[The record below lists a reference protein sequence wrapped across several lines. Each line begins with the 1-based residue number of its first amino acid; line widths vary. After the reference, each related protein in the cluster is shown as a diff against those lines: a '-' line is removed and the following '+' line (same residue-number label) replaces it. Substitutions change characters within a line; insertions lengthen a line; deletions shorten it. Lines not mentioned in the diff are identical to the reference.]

1 MAKTYFFSDV
11 HLGMSLAKSE
21 RIKERRLLA
30 FLDHVATSAERL
42 VIVGDLFDFWFE
54 YRTVVPRGYTRVLCA
69 LSHLR
74 DLGKEI
80 HYVAGNHDF
89 WMRNFLA
96 DELGIQVHFDA
107 LELRLSGKRFF
118 ILHGDGV
125 RRGDRTY
132 RLLKRIFRHPV
143 NIFLYSLLHPDLGI
157 PLAKW
162 VASLSRHRARVAE
175 LPDES
180 DYIQLA
186 LEKFEQGFDYAIF
199 GHLHYPSYQV
209 FGEKVYL
216 NLGDWITHFT
226 YGEFDGERLELCTW
240 R

>member
-1 MAKTYFFSDV
+1 MAKTYFFSDA
-11 HLGMSLAKSE
+11 HLGMSPPKSE
-21 RIKERRLLA
+21 RVKERRLLS

-89 WMRNFLA
+89 WMRDFLR
-96 DELGIQVHFDA
+96 DELGIQIHFDA
-107 LELRLSGKRFF
+107 LELTIAGKRFF
-118 ILHGDGV
+118 VLHGDGV
-125 RRGDRTY
+125 SRRDWRY
-132 RLLKRIFRHPV
+132 RILKRIFRHPV
-143 NIFLYSLLHPDLGI
+143 NIFLYSLLHPDVGI
-157 PLAKW
+157 PLARW
-162 VASLSRHRARVAE
+162 VAALSRDRASPGE

-180 DYIQLA
+180 DYIRLA
-186 LEKFEQGFDYAIF
+186 MAKFEQGFDYAIF
-199 GHLHYPSYQV
+199 GHLHHPSYQV

-226 YGEFDGERLELCTW
+226 YGEFDGYRLELNSW